1 MRRNH
6 KRRVRVRILPLP
18 AAGIIVLA
26 ATVALSYWFMD
37 SKSAQLGQEI
47 RKYEQ
52 KYAALESER
61 VREEARWN
69 AKKTPEKLERAMLQH
84 GILMDYPK
92 ADQIVR
98 MDVVG
103 RPISGQL
110 ALVKFQR
117 NKNAGE
123 RVAKAAQ

>member
-6 KRRVRVRILPLP
+6 KRQVRTKFLPVP
-18 AAGIIVLA
+18 AAGVIVLA

-37 SKSAQLGQEI
+37 SKSGQLGQEI

-52 KYAALESER
+52 KYASLESER

-98 MDVVG
+98 MDIAG
-103 RPISGQL
+103 RPIPGQL
-110 ALVKFQR
+110 ALAKFER

-123 RVAKAAQ
+123 RVAKATR

>member
-6 KRRVRVRILPLP
+6 KRQIRVKILPLP

-26 ATVALSYWFMD
+26 ATVALCCWFMD

-52 KYAALESER
+52 KYASLESER

-103 RPISGQL
+103 RPIPGQL

-117 NKNAGE
+117 NKNVGE
-123 RVAKAAQ
+123 RVAKAAP